1 MSVPLTSE
9 VVKPFPTVER
19 ESFFQPLSLPR
30 RVNGLPTDTMV
41 IRLVPSTDVL
51 DSALRSFGYSPLLE
65 LTVRNTLTVRLL
77 FSHLRSRWEKFCQRV
92 TGIFRLV
99 IASSSTAGVWVE
111 NRTKPIETT
120 LREGMTVLSNSNSL
134 LSNRMEKAS
143 GDVMEVCRILLID

>member
-1 MSVPLTSE
+1 MSVPLTSD
-9 VVKPFPTVER
+9 VIKPFPTAER

-143 GDVMEVCRILLID
+143 GDVMEVCRIWLID